1 MTDLAVG
8 RKSCREEAMK
18 ALVTKNAKRNMGKLV
33 PMMLQVAFSLVL
45 WTLGGGMAIQAAT
58 TPTNEHR
65 VVYNFAVER
74 AETENLQRWVNAGHD
89 AWCRDAQLV
98 AAASMRRI
106 AQEFDEVQPT
116 SLPLELERREKSEA
130 VYTFHSLDGLRTFRI
145 TLRRYEWLMPTAGS
159 VHRMIWVPEKAEI
172 VTRKTLD

>member
-65 VVYNFAVER
+65 VVYNFAELPR
-74 AETENLQRWVNAGHD
+74 SLTRCSRRHSRWS
-89 AWCRDAQLV
+89 W
-98 AAASMRRI
+98 S
-106 AQEFDEVQPT
+106 
-116 SLPLELERREKSEA
+116 
-130 VYTFHSLDGLRTFRI
+130 DGRSPRPFTHF
-145 TLRRYEWLMPTAGS
+145 
-159 VHRMIWVPEKAEI
+159 
-172 VTRKTLD
+172 TR